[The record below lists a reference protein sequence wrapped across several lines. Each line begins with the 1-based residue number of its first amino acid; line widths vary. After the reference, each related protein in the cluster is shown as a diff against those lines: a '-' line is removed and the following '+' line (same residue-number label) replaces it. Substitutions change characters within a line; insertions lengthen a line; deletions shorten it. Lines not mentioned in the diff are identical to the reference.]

1 MEMDRRTRR
10 ISLLVALI
18 FVAVGT
24 TFVSAQQASVAQP
37 EVKSLA
43 GKWVG
48 WGTPPSGGNNIP
60 MQVEIRPDGTYTS
73 TIEARIGTGTIKS
86 EGGKLLAEGHLSG
99 GGSASAGTGKS
110 ELSVISKDG
119 KQMIEGA
126 GRNDRG
132 PFNYRL
138 TKQ

>member
-1 MEMDRRTRR
+1 MGTQTGKL
-10 ISLLVALI
+10 IFIVALI
-18 FVAVGT
+18 FASAGATLV
-24 TFVSAQQASVAQP
+24 FAQQASIAQP
-37 EVKSLA
+37 EVKDLA

-48 WGTPPSGGNNIP
+48 WGTPPSGTNIP
-60 MQVEIRPDGTYTS
+60 IQVEVRPDGTYTS
-73 TIEARIGTGTIKS
+73 TIEARMGNGTIKN
-86 EGGKLLAEGHLSG
+86 EGGKLYAEGHLSG
-99 GGSASAGTGKS
+99 AGSATAGASKS
-110 ELSVISKDG
+110 EMSVSNKDG

>member
-1 MEMDRRTRR
+1 MAKRAVRP
-10 ISLLVALI
+10 ILVVALI
-18 FVAVGT
+18 FVAVCAT
-24 TFVSAQQASVAQP
+24 VVSAQQASIAQP
-37 EVKSLA
+37 EVKTLS

-48 WGTPPSGGNNIP
+48 WGTLTGGTNMP

-73 TIEARIGTGTIKS
+73 TIDSRMGNGTIKN
-86 EGGKLLAEGHLSG
+86 EGGKLIAEGHLSG
-99 GGSASAGTGKS
+99 GGSTSVGTGTS
-110 ELSVISKDG
+110 ELSVSNKDG

-138 TKQ
+138 TKE